1 MGRCREGVCWRGES
15 KEEKGEVGNTRAR
28 LWHSFFYH
36 SRRGRLASTPMLRA
50 GATTRWMRPVAR
62 VPPSPAA
69 ASTTAP
75 HGDPSAAGTPTP
87 PPLPPARSPSDR
99 AAALG
104 EDLRRT
110 LTIRGLARAVRK
122 HAAGW
127 TLADGA

>member
-1 MGRCREGVCWRGES
+1 
-15 KEEKGEVGNTRAR
+15 
-28 LWHSFFYH
+28 
-36 SRRGRLASTPMLRA
+36 
-50 GATTRWMRPVAR
+50 
-62 VPPSPAA
+62 
-69 ASTTAP
+69 
-75 HGDPSAAGTPTP
+75 
-87 PPLPPARSPSDR
+87 LPPARSPTDR